1 MEAVVGCNY
10 LYRRGGTY
18 WFRRRV
24 PDDVLDTLGRSAWRE
39 SLHTKDFEQ
48 AKQAARRRGVETDRL
63 IATARAKLTGQAST
77 PLDASA
83 AQAMAATWLEAVLA
97 DEEDSGR
104 LIVRAEG
111 DVRNVR

>member
-1 MEAVVGCNY
+1 MEAVAGCNY

-63 IATARAKLTGQAST
+63 IA
-77 PLDASA
+77 

-97 DEEDSGR
+97 DEEDIRVGLGEAGHAASETWLFEDEAAYR
-104 LIVRAEG
+104 PSTV
-111 DVRNVR
+111 